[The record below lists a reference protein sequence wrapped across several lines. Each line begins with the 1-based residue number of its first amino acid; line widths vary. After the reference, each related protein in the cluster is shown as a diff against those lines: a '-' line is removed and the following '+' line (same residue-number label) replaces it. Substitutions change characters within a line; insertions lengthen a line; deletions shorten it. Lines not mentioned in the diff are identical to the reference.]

1 MSKDEFNLA
10 CSETPL
16 TTEEIN
22 AYRKQF
28 GLDRMPVYEPR
39 ADTGTRTRRADA
51 KASEPYKD
59 EVSANV
65 NKTSVRAHSHYFRDV
80 SKLTDL
86 DVYRICDLFVDD
98 RSGATQHALKKILLP
113 GLRGVKDRMKD
124 YQEAVDTLNRKI
136 EMMKEDVK

>member
-1 MSKDEFNLA
+1 
-10 CSETPL
+10 
-16 TTEEIN
+16 
-22 AYRKQF
+22 
-28 GLDRMPVYEPR
+28 
-39 ADTGTRTRRADA
+39 
-51 KASEPYKD
+51 
-59 EVSANV
+59 VS
-65 NKTSVRAHSHYFRDV
+65 KTSVRAHSYYFRDV

-113 GLRGVKDRMKD
+113 GQRGGKDRMKD